1 MNHLHLKH
9 LISMGTTLLGVGL
22 ALLGSM
28 SSEVCMWIG
37 IGLMLVGTIIRITMR
52 CPKCG
57 HNLIYRRWSLP
68 KFCPEC
74 GHPIGDGE
82 FEGQPHE

>member
-1 MNHLHLKH
+1 MNHLQLKH
-9 LISMGTTLLGVGL
+9 LISIGVTLLGVGL

-28 SSEVCMWIG
+28 TTEVCMWIG
-37 IGLMLVGTIIRITMR
+37 IGLMLIGTIIRITMR
-52 CPKCG
+52 CPKCN

-74 GHPIGDGE
+74 GHPISDDKSE
-82 FEGQPHE
+82 E